1 MIVMQNSFDM
11 SLFCEIQ
18 WPRSPLFSPSS
29 IIQWSMG
36 EGCYITLFS
45 PSDVTAFH
53 RILVIYALQRYL
65 FLLLFSFEKLLQIY
79 FTIMLIAI
87 RWLVVDTKKIYIY
100 LRMWLCVFVYIVL
113 VMKWFERADVNVTQE
128 VRVSHTKT
136 NGVQCTYMCVSLWMG
151 GGGGVMLTLKA
162 QTKY

>member
-18 WPRSPLFSPSS
+18 WPRPPLFSPSW

-53 RILVIYALQRYL
+53 RILVIYAFQRYL

-100 LRMWLCVFVYIVL
+100 LRMWLCVFVYIAL
-113 VMKWFERADVNVTQE
+113 GMKWLERADVNVTQE
-128 VRVSHTKT
+128 VRVSHTKAK
-136 NGVQCTYMCVSLWMG
+136 GVQCTYMCVSLWMG
-151 GGGGVMLTLKA
+151 GGGYVDS
-162 QTKY
+162 